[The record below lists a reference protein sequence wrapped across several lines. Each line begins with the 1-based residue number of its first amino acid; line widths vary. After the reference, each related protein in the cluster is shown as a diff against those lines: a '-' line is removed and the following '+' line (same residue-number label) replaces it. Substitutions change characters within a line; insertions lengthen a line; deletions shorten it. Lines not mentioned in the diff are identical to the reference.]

1 MIGRKILPASAA
13 EVAVCIAPHPY
24 YNNQTM
30 TYVFLFVFPVS
41 DLIFSLFVSF
51 AIVSENG

>member
-51 AIVSENG
+51 GAS